1 MGPVDLRRLRQR
13 EEMSL
18 ETVTVIPE
26 AKVLVLGLPVAS
38 FVTLG
43 PQFPHL

>member
-13 EEMSL
+13 EGTSL
-18 ETVTVIPE
+18 ETVTGIPE
-26 AKVLVLGLPVAS
+26 AKVLIPGLPVAR